1 MLAHILGG
9 GPVWPLWITGTVL
22 FGGGVAAMAVSGRLR
37 RACLAASGVGLV
49 ATVAV
54 YAAIPAT
61 PPAPAGVSLRIVSP
75 PAGAVVTSPLAV
87 RVCATGSAV
96 PGSGR
101 LLSISVDGRQ
111 VAEVDVD
118 AAVVT
123 VARGEHTLRVELV
136 TTSHREYAPPL
147 LTDETVTVGGVGVLT
162 TPPGCAS

>member
-22 FGGGVAAMAVSGRLR
+22 FGGGVAAMAASGRLR

-75 PAGAVVTSPLAV
+75 PADAVVTSPLAV

-162 TPPGCAS
+162 APPGCAS

>member
-22 FGGGVAAMAVSGRLR
+22 FGGGVAAMAASGRLR

-96 PGSGR
+96 QGSGR